1 MDERCAGGA
10 PGEGVLGVMA
20 TGVTSAVGR
29 LRRARFTSRLAVDVG
44 VLLALCAGVAA
55 LVGSPQVV
63 EWLQQ
68 ETAADILTLVGAGIG
83 AAAAILALVASRL
96 LGEARLAWLAAA
108 LVLYDLVVLP
118 WGVSAPTG
126 TASSA
131 TQVSRLLAYATALVL
146 LVFALRSPRRL
157 GAWGGW
163 VIMVGGAVLA
173 VLALFLVPDLG
184 PVTRVVAGPVS
195 AVVVVIGWIGAAVL
209 AVVDAVRRQST
220 TRLRI
225 GLGLVVVA
233 GAQLYRL
240 STPMGPPVPD
250 LVFPCLRIVGMAV
263 LLVGLLQLVQRGLR
277 SLQEE
282 NFEQQEELA
291 AAALHMERAA
301 VHTAERNHELRNG
314 LAGLAG
320 ITHLLSAEAD
330 GPDHERLRS
339 AVLAE
344 LGRLHTILERSAD
357 ALQLEQDLAGDEADE
372 PASYEVEPMLAG
384 LVALQRARGRAVALE
399 VPDGLAALGDS
410 AVIAQVVTN
419 LLANCERHAPGTPVT
434 VTAFSEGDEVVI
446 EVRDRGPGLPPGKE
460 HEVLGRGVRDAGAGG
475 SGLGLH
481 ISSELMEGQGGSLS
495 LRTVDGPRGCA
506 ATITLPAVDANRPA
520 TDHVAQ

>member
-1 MDERCAGGA
+1 MDERRARGA

-44 VLLALCAGVAA
+44 ALLALCAGVVVLA
-55 LVGSPQVV
+55 GSPRVL
-63 EWLQQ
+63 EWLHR
-68 ETAADILTLVGAGIG
+68 ETASDILTLVCAGIG
-83 AAAAILALVASRL
+83 ASAAILALVASRL
-96 LGEARLAWLAAA
+96 LSEARLAWLAAA
-108 LVLYDLVVLP
+108 LVLYCLVVLP
-118 WGVSAPTG
+118 WGVSAPAG
-126 TASSA
+126 SASSA
-131 TQVSRLLAYATALVL
+131 IQVSRLLAYTTALVL

-157 GAWGGW
+157 GTWGGW
-163 VIMVGGAVLA
+163 VIMLGGAVLA
-173 VLALFLVPDLG
+173 ALALFVVPDLG
-184 PVTRVVAGPVS
+184 PATRLVAGPVT
-195 AVVVVIGWIGAAVL
+195 AVVVVIGWVGAAVL
-209 AVVDAVRRQST
+209 AVIDAVRRQRT
-220 TRLRI
+220 TRLRV
-225 GLGLVVVA
+225 GLGLVILA

-240 STPMGPPVPD
+240 AGPMSPPVPD
-250 LVFPCLRIVGMAV
+250 LVFPALRLVGMTV

-301 VHTAERNHELRNG
+301 AHTAERNHELRNG

-320 ITHLLSAEAD
+320 ITHLLSAEGE

-344 LGRLHTILERSAD
+344 LGRLHTILERSSDPLELEEDLGGPAD
-357 ALQLEQDLAGDEADE
+357 PA
-372 PASYEVEPMLAG
+372 ASYEVEPMLAG
-384 LVALQRARGRAVALE
+384 LVALQRARGREVRLE
-399 VPDGLAALGDS
+399 VAEGLAASGDP
-410 AVIAQVVTN
+410 AVAAQIVTN
-419 LLANCERHAPGTPVT
+419 LLANCERHAPGTPVS
-434 VTAFSEGDEVVI
+434 VTAFSKDDEVVI

-460 HEVLGRGVRDAGAGG
+460 REVLGRGVRDARAGG

-481 ISSELMEGQGGSLS
+481 ISRELVEGQGGSLS

-506 ATITLPAVDANRPA
+506 ATIVLPAVDVNRPA
-520 TDHVAQ
+520 TDPVAR

>member
-1 MDERCAGGA
+1 
-10 PGEGVLGVMA
+10 MA

-29 LRRARFTSRLAVDVG
+29 LRRARFTSRLAIDVG
-44 VLLALCAGVAA
+44 VLLALCAAVVVLAA
-55 LVGSPQVV
+55 SPRVLD
-63 EWLQQ
+63 WLHQ
-68 ETAADILTLVGAGIG
+68 ETAADIVTLIAAGIG

-96 LGEARLAWLAAA
+96 LTEARLAWLAAA
-108 LVLYDLVVLP
+108 LVLYCLVVLP
-118 WGVSAPTG
+118 WGVSAPAG
-126 TASSA
+126 TIPSA
-131 TQVSRLLAYATALVL
+131 TQVSRFIAYATALVL
-146 LVFALRSPRRL
+146 LVFALRSPRRM
-157 GAWGGW
+157 GTWGGW
-163 VIMVGGAVLA
+163 VIMLAGAVLA
-173 VLALFLVPDLG
+173 VLALLLVPDLG
-184 PVTRVVAGPVS
+184 AATLFIAGPVN
-195 AVVVVIGWIGAAVL
+195 AVVVVVGWVAAAVL
-209 AVVDAVRRQST
+209 AVVDAARRQST
-220 TRLRI
+220 SRLRI
-225 GLGLVVVA
+225 GLGLVILA

-250 LVFPCLRIVGMAV
+250 LVFPALRLVGMAV

-301 VHTAERNHELRNG
+301 AHTAERNHELRNG

-330 GPDHERLRS
+330 GPDHDRLRS

-344 LGRLHTILERSAD
+344 LGRLHTILERSGD
-357 ALQLEQDLAGDEADE
+357 PLELEEDLAEE
-372 PASYEVEPMLAG
+372 PGSYELEPMLAN
-384 LVALQRARGRAVALE
+384 LVELQRARGRQVRLE
-399 VPDGLAALGDS
+399 VAEGLAALGSS
-410 AVIAQVVTN
+410 AVAAQIVTN

-434 VTAFSEGDEVVI
+434 VTAFSEHDDVVI

-460 HEVLGRGVRDAGAGG
+460 RDVLGRGVHDARAGG

-481 ISSELMEGQGGSLS
+481 ISRELVEGQGGSLS

-506 ATITLPAVDANRPA
+506 ATVTLPAVDANRPA
-520 TDHVAQ
+520 TDPVAP

>member
-1 MDERCAGGA
+1 
-10 PGEGVLGVMA
+10 MA

-44 VLLALCAGVAA
+44 ALLALCAGVVVLA
-55 LVGSPQVV
+55 GSPRVL
-63 EWLQQ
+63 EWLHQ
-68 ETAADILTLVGAGIG
+68 ETASDILTLVSAGIG

-96 LGEARLAWLAAA
+96 LTEPRLAWLAAA
-108 LVLYDLVVLP
+108 LVLYCLVVLP
-118 WGVSAPTG
+118 WGVSAPAG
-126 TASSA
+126 TVSSA
-131 TQVSRLLAYATALVL
+131 VQVSRLLAYTTALVL

-157 GAWGGW
+157 GTWGGW
-163 VIMVGGAVLA
+163 VIMIGGAVLA
-173 VLALFLVPDLG
+173 VLALFVVPDLG
-184 PVTRVVAGPVS
+184 PVTRLVAGPVTS
-195 AVVVVIGWIGAAVL
+195 VVVVLGWVGAAVL
-209 AVVDAVRRQST
+209 AVVDAARRQST

-225 GLGLVVVA
+225 GLGLVILA

-240 STPMGPPVPD
+240 SGPMNPSVPD
-250 LVFPCLRIVGMAV
+250 LVFPTLRLVGIAV

-277 SLQEE
+277 TLQEE

-301 VHTAERNHELRNG
+301 AHSAERNHELRNG

-320 ITHLLSAEAD
+320 ITHLLSAEGE

-344 LGRLHTILERSAD
+344 LGRLHTILERSSD
-357 ALQLEQDLAGDEADE
+357 PLQLEEDLGAPGV
-372 PASYEVEPMLAG
+372 PACYEVEPMLAG
-384 LVALQRARGRAVALE
+384 LVALQRARGREVHLE
-399 VPDGLAALGDS
+399 VAEGLTALGDP
-410 AVIAQVVTN
+410 AVVAQIVTN
-419 LLANCERHAPGTPVT
+419 LLANCERHAPGTPVS
-434 VTAFSEGDEVVI
+434 VTAFLEGDEVVI

-460 HEVLGRGVRDAGAGG
+460 HEVLGRGVRDARAGG

-481 ISSELMEGQGGSLS
+481 ISRELVEGQGGSLT

-506 ATITLPAVDANRPA
+506 ATVTLPAVDADRPA
-520 TDHVAQ
+520 TDPVAR

>member
-1 MDERCAGGA
+1 MDERRARGA

-44 VLLALCAGVAA
+44 ALLALCAGVVVLAS
-55 LVGSPQVV
+55 SPRVL
-63 EWLQQ
+63 EWLHE
-68 ETAADILTLVGAGIG
+68 ETTSDIVTLVAAGVG

-96 LGEARLAWLAAA
+96 LNEARLAWLAAA
-108 LVLYDLVVLP
+108 LVLYCLVVLP
-118 WGVSAPTG
+118 WGVSAPAG
-126 TASSA
+126 TVSSA
-131 TQVSRLLAYATALVL
+131 TQVSRLLAHATALVL
-146 LVFALRSPRRL
+146 LVFALRSPRRM
-157 GAWGGW
+157 GTWGGW
-163 VIMVGGAVLA
+163 VIMLGGAVLA
-173 VLALFLVPDLG
+173 LLALFLVPDLG
-184 PVTRVVAGPVS
+184 PVTRLVAGPVS
-195 AVVVVIGWIGAAVL
+195 SVVVVAGWGGAAVL
-209 AVVDAVRRQST
+209 AVIDAARRQST
-220 TRLRI
+220 TRLRV
-225 GLGLVVVA
+225 GLGLVVLA

-240 STPMGPPVPD
+240 TTPMGPPVPD
-250 LVFPCLRIVGMAV
+250 LVFPALRLVAMAV
-263 LLVGLLQLVQRGLR
+263 LLLGLLQLVQRGLR

-291 AAALHMERAA
+291 IAALHMERAA
-301 VHTAERNHELRNG
+301 THTAERNHELRNG

-320 ITHLLSAEAD
+320 ITHLLSAEGE

-357 ALQLEQDLAGDEADE
+357 PLELEEDLAEVDG

-384 LVALQRARGRAVALE
+384 LVALQRARGRDVHLEVADGLVATGNSAVA
-399 VPDGLAALGDS
+399 
-410 AVIAQVVTN
+410 AQIVTN

-434 VTAFSEGDEVVI
+434 VTAFSEHDDVVI

-460 HEVLGRGVRDAGAGG
+460 REVLGRGVHDARAGG

-481 ISSELMEGQGGSLS
+481 ISRELVEGQGGSLT

-506 ATITLPAVDANRPA
+506 ATVTLPAVDANRPA
-520 TDHVAQ
+520 TDTVAR